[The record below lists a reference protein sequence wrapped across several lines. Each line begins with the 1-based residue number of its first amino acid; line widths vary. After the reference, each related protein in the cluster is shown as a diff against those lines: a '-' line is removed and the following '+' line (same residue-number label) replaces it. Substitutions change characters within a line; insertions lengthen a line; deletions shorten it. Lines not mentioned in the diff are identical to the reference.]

1 MQPNGTLKSR
11 APKAD
16 PSLALVEC
24 EIVGCA
30 KLMPLG
36 DSYSFIGGIAT
47 TGPTHIAPFV
57 CDNEQHFGCCIEHA
71 LLAYVLCL
79 RDHVV
84 AVHQTRE
91 AEALDAIAREIA
103 AEALRLATEAAAA
116 PPDEEA
122 TP

>member
-1 MQPNGTLKSR
+1 MQPSGTLKPR
-11 APKAD
+11 AAKPD
-16 PSLALVEC
+16 PSAVLVDC
-24 EIVGCA
+24 EIAGCD
-30 KLMPLG
+30 KQMPIG

-47 TGPTHIAPFV
+47 TGPTHITPFV
-57 CDNEQHFGCCIEHA
+57 CSEAEQHFGCCIEHA

-84 AVHQTRE
+84 AVHATRE

-103 AEALRLATEAAAA
+103 AEALRVASEV
-116 PPDEEA
+116 